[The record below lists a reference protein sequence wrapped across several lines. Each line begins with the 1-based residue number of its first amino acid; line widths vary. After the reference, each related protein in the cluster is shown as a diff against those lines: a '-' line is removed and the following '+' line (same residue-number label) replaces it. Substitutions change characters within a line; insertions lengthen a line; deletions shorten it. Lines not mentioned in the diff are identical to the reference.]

1 MNKELFTIGHSTHAL
16 EYFIALLKQHSITAV
31 CDVRSHPH
39 SRYNPQFNRESLQKE
54 LQKHR
59 IEYLF
64 LGKELGARRENPA
77 CYENGKVQYKRLEHD
92 PSFQQGL
99 TKITQELEAHSPA
112 LMCAEKEPLHCHRMI
127 FVCRKIRPQ
136 IRYIKHI
143 LANGSTETNEQAE
156 DRLLHAWQ
164 IDSNMDLFGRPKDDF
179 LDEAY
184 DKQGEKI
191 AYDKNKKQ
199 AANS

>member
-1 MNKELFTIGHSTHAL
+1 MNEALFTIGHSTHEL

-54 LQKHR
+54 LKKHG
-59 IEYLF
+59 IKYLF
-64 LGKELGARRENPA
+64 LGKELGARRENPD
-77 CYENGKVQYKRLEHD
+77 CYEDGKVQYKRLLHD
-92 PSFQQGL
+92 PSFQQG
-99 TKITQELEAHSPA
+99 IAQIAQEMKAHSPT

-136 IRYIKHI
+136 IKHIKHI
-143 LANGSTETNEQAE
+143 LANGSHETNEQAE
-156 DRLLHAWQ
+156 NRLLNAWE
-164 IDSNMDLFGRPKDDF
+164 IDPHMDIFARTKDDC
-179 LDEAY
+179 LEEAY

-199 AANS
+199 ATSR